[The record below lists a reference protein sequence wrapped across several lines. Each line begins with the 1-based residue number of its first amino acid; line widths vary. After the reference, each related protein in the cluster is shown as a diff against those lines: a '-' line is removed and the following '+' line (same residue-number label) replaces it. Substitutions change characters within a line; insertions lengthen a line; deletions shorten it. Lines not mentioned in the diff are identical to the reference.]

1 MVERSSVA
9 LKVRSLSCTSL
20 SRRYRKKKQFCDVL
34 SFQKYHK
41 LQMMMIQDKQLK
53 KIEKLQEDLTKTEET
68 ILKKK
73 QKECIDQNNE
83 NVDKEDFD
91 SSVEDE
97 FCEEEILSDEYDLNE
112 EYEDELGDEEE
123 LGSSSSSSEYLSEIE
138 SDMEVVEYT
147 GNDERF
153 DSDEYDTEPEIKDND
168 PLQSNYDDQIKDFDQ
183 EQREQHLVINTQVNQ
198 LVDYVS
204 TDDEIPLFDDSDV
217 ESNGNDYEVN
227 LNEASS
233 VVETLDS
240 TKNFENPDDTPV
252 DDFDVEAVMA
262 MQFRDTRLE
271 SHIREHSLNLIPREA
286 TRTDGNCWY
295 DAIADQIVLHEVP
308 GKPTNHLDLRSAV
321 CDVLPDLPQAK
332 DWVQNIFGGEKP
344 FSEFIEEHKK
354 PGVWTDG
361 LGIMCQATALF
372 VGRTIH
378 IVGTANIGQGFA
390 FTKLESVEE
399 ADNFPP
405 FTVGYYQDKHY
416 QSLQDD
422 PRQHGTAL
430 EQNSDASISSDQV
443 RNIIDKMDEEK
454 LLEESVFESDS
465 DYEGLYAS
473 DLDIDSFDNNLISSD
488 DSVSEM
494 LEKVDKIRRK
504 DDSVVDARAGKPS
517 YGKSR
522 NLLDRL
528 C

>member
-1 MVERSSVA
+1 MVERSMVA

-41 LQMMMIQDKQLK
+41 LQMMMKQDKQQK
-53 KIEKLQEDLTKTEET
+53 KIEKLKEDLMKTEET
-68 ILKKK
+68 IILENQKIRNDQVEEDSDKK
-73 QKECIDQNNE
+73 EHDY
-83 NVDKEDFD
+83 
-91 SSVEDE
+91 SVEDE
-97 FCEEEILSDEYDLNE
+97 FCEEEEFLSDDYA
-112 EYEDELGDEEE
+112 EEE
-123 LGSSSSSSEYLSEIE
+123 FESSISSSSDYLSEVE
-138 SDMEVVEYT
+138 SEMEVIEHWED
-147 GNDERF
+147 DEHSAP
-153 DSDEYDTEPEIKDND
+153 DQYETEHENQEIEDKKHLHSDDEVQLKGLEHEHGKQQYVAN
-168 PLQSNYDDQIKDFDQ
+168 L
-183 EQREQHLVINTQVNQ
+183 HVNR

-204 TDDEIPLFDDSDV
+204 TDDEVPLFYDSDI
-217 ESNGNDYEVN
+217 EDNGNEYAEN

-233 VVETLDS
+233 VAETLDS
-240 TKNFENPDDTPV
+240 TINIENHEGSTTV
-252 DDFDVEAVMA
+252 DDFDVEAIMA

-286 TRTDGNCWY
+286 TRNDGNCWY

-308 GKPTNHLDLRSAV
+308 DMPTNHIDLRTAV
-321 CDVLPDLPQAK
+321 CDALPYLPQSK
-332 DWVQNIFGGEKP
+332 DWIQNIFGGEKS
-344 FSEFIEEHKK
+344 FSNFIEEHKN

-361 LGIMCQATALF
+361 LGIMCQATSLY
-372 VGRTIH
+372 VGRNIH

-390 FTKLESVEE
+390 FTKLESVDD
-399 ADNFPP
+399 ADSFPP

-416 QSLQDD
+416 QSLQED
-422 PRQHGTAL
+422 PRLQGEVV
-430 EQNSDASISSDQV
+430 EQNHDVLTNSDEL
-443 RNIIDKMDEEK
+443 RNFIGKIDEEK

-465 DYEGLYAS
+465 DYEGLYPS

-494 LEKVDKIRRK
+494 LDKVDKIRRK
-504 DDSVVDARAGKPS
+504 DDSVVEARAGKPS
-517 YGKSR
+517 CGKSR